1 LSNSRQI
8 DELVEAGEVIRCKT
22 KGSRTKE
29 IKDGTLEEYL
39 DRKDKD
45 PADLSMGYLT
55 GKP

>member
-1 LSNSRQI
+1 MSNSRQI